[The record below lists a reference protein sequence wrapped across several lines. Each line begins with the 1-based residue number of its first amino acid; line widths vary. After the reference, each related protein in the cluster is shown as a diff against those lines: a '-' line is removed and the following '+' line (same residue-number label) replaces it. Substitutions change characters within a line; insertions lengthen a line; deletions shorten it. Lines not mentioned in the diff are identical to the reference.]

1 MRKLKDIHP
10 IREMPQ
16 YHLAPQV
23 LSNVTS
29 VMIRGATIAVLAV
42 FTSWT
47 LCHAQSNPPGN
58 PASSQEQPKTDP
70 QAKPAP
76 KGQPTSLTGCMDEQ
90 EGQWVLVN
98 DQTMAVIANLAADG
112 FPTEGFAKHMGHKVT
127 VRGTSS
133 SGGSRP
139 LFKVRTI
146 ETISETCAAR

>member
-1 MRKLKDIHP
+1 MRKLKNVHLLHGDH
-10 IREMPQ
+10 R

-23 LSNVTS
+23 LPNVLS
-29 VMIRGATIAVLAV
+29 VMIRGTAIAVLAV
-42 FTSWT
+42 FSSWT
-47 LCHAQSNPPGN
+47 LSQAQTNPPVN
-58 PASSQEQPKTDP
+58 PAGSQEQPKTDP
-70 QAKPAP
+70 KAKPEP
-76 KGQPTSLTGCMDEQ
+76 KGATSLTGCMDEQ

-146 ETISETCAAR
+146 EMVSETCAAR